1 MSKRVL
7 FREMNTLSVPEIKDI
22 SQYWFGN
29 NPQLSHFMS
38 SLSVL
43 FEEGEKFFM
52 RSMNQYRDEL
62 TEEQQAVLN
71 DFCKQEINHSKIH
84 KELNS
89 LLDSKLGNGSINKNL
104 LTELEKETQRIIQF
118 WTFPL
123 SKRQRLV
130 VTLCL
135 EHITAIM
142 GKKLLER
149 TDLHQLMTSSA
160 KDIWLYHQKEEL
172 EHQHVSPDLFNYTSE
187 SSVIDYIYRIIF
199 MPIVS
204 LILQGVVMNFWFR
217 IMKNEPNG
225 FSGLLEQSKILFGF
239 KGFVTTMAPE
249 MLKFFKPKN
258 NTIENSTD
266 NSTDNTPGNK
276 I

>member
-1 MSKRVL
+1 MSKRDS
-7 FREMNTLSVPEIKDI
+7 FREMTTLDVPEIKDI
-22 SQYWFGN
+22 NQYWFGN

-52 RSMNQYRDEL
+52 RSMNQYRLEL

-89 LLDSKLGNGSINKNL
+89 LLNSKLGNESINKNL

-118 WTFPL
+118 WSYPL
-123 SKRQRLV
+123 SKRQKLV
-130 VTLCL
+130 ITLCL

-142 GKKLLER
+142 GKQLLER
-149 TDLHQLMTSSA
+149 TDLHQLMVSSA

-172 EHQHVSPDLFNYTSE
+172 EHQHVSPDLFNYTSK
-187 SSVIDYIYRIIF
+187 SKVIDYIYRIIF
-199 MPIVS
+199 MPFVS
-204 LILQGVVMNFWFR
+204 LILQSVVMNFWFR

-225 FSGLLEQSKILFGF
+225 FKGLFQQGKILFGLN
-239 KGFVTTMAPE
+239 GFITNMTPE

-258 NTIENSTD
+258 NIFLQLVFLYFTIN
-266 NSTDNTPGNK
+266 NYK
-276 I
+276 KL